1 MVQIYPVQD
10 VRPFLRMADYLVQ
23 LSDSEAYCYS
33 IVEAMEQCVPVITT
47 PIEVLEEIGYTD
59 GIDGYT
65 VPFDMDFDVK
75 KLLNKWNLN
84 PGRIQNIGQAECRW
98 SNFLG
103 EMAAVEAYE
112 PEKQQQCEVLKP
124 YFDMELQKDMKPGEH
139 VDMWRERAESLKNM
153 GLIKIM

>member
-1 MVQIYPVQD
+1 
-10 VRPFLRMADYLVQ
+10 MADYLVQ

-33 IVEAMEQCVPVITT
+33 ITEAMEQCVAVITT
-47 PIEVLEEIGYTD
+47 PLEVLEEIGYTD
-59 GIDGYT
+59 GVDGYT
-65 VPFDMDFDVK
+65 VPFDMNFDVR
-75 KLLNKWNLN
+75 KLLHVRKLK
-84 PGRIQNIGQAECRW
+84 PGRLQSVQDSVIDW
-98 SNFLG
+98 KKFLG
-103 EMAAVEAYE
+103 EMAAVETYK